1 MASLADSA
9 LAMLINGC
17 AVDASQTIAVVNP
30 ATEAVIAHVPD
41 CDEAG
46 LNAAVR
52 AARGAF
58 PGWRDTPYAQ
68 RQAALRTIGATL
80 AAHAD
85 TLAAILTAEQGK
97 PLAAA
102 VGEIQAAAWWIG
114 VVAEQE
120 LPVHVSEA
128 LPSQRSVTR
137 HVPLGVVGAIVPW
150 NFPLLLAIWKIGP
163 ALLTGNTLVLKP
175 SPFTPL
181 ATLRLG
187 ALLRDLLPPGVL
199 NIVTGGD
206 ALGPWMTRHPDIDK
220 ISFTGSTAT
229 GRRVMESASAN
240 LKRLTLELG
249 GNDAAI
255 ILDDADVDAIAEPLF
270 WACFANSGQVCVAA
284 KRVYVHDAVYDRLA
298 AGLADIAARMTVGD
312 GAVDGTQLGPVQNRA
327 QYDRVRALIAD
338 SVTAGHRFLAG
349 GDVPDGQGY
358 FIPVTIVDNPPND
371 ARVVQEEAFGP
382 VVPLIRYTDL
392 DDAIARAN
400 DCDYGLGGSVW
411 SRDMDRA
418 QAVAARMETGTVWI
432 NSAQGLSPFAAFAG
446 HKQSG
451 LGVENG
457 PDGLLEFTTPQ
468 SVYQPVAG

>member
-1 MASLADSA
+1 MASLADPIFP
-9 LAMLINGC
+9 MLINGR
-17 AVDASQTIAVVNP
+17 AVEALQTIAVVNP

-41 CDEAG
+41 CDEAE
-46 LNAAVR
+46 LDAAVR
-52 AARGAF
+52 AARAAF
-58 PGWRDTPYAQ
+58 PGWRDTPYAE

-80 AAHAD
+80 ASHAD
-85 TLAAILTAEQGK
+85 ELAAILTAEQGK

-102 VGEIQAAAWWIG
+102 MGEVQAAAWWIG
-114 VVAEQE
+114 VVADQE

-128 LPSQRSVTR
+128 LPGRRSITR
-137 HVPLGVVGAIVPW
+137 QVPLGVVGAIVPW

-187 ALLRDLLPPGVL
+187 ALLRDMLPAGIL

-229 GRRVMESASAN
+229 GRRVMESASVN

-255 ILDDADVDAIAEPLF
+255 VLDDADVEAIAEPLF

-298 AGLADIAARMTVGD
+298 AALADIAARMTVGD
-312 GAVDGTQLGPVQNRA
+312 GAAGGTQLGPVQNRA

-338 SVTAGHRFLAG
+338 SAAAGHRFLAG
-349 GDVPDGQGY
+349 GIVPDGQGY
-358 FIPVTIVDNPPND
+358 FVPVTIVDNPPED

-382 VVPLIRYTDL
+382 VVPLIRYHDV

-400 DCDYGLGGSVW
+400 ACDYGLGGSVW
-411 SRDMDRA
+411 SSDMDRA

-468 SVYQPVAG
+468 SVYQPVGG